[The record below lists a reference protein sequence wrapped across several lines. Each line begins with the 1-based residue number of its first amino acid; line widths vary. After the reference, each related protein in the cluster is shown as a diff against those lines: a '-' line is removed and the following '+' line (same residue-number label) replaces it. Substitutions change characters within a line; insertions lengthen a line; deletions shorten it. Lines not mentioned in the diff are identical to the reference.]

1 MEKKELPVS
10 REEAFVLLK
19 SMNPDDADML
29 HYIETEA
36 VMKHLAEKFGEDPD
50 YWGILGLLHD
60 VDWALTKNNQE
71 EHCIRAKEILSEKGF
86 SDQDIQIIQSHGYN
100 CEQIPALKDKQRTQ
114 KIEFTL
120 AAAETVTGLIYA
132 YALMRG
138 KSISGMEPSKLKKKF
153 KDKSFAAGCSREIIG
168 EIEKTGLTI
177 DEFFAIAIGAMQS
190 IKEQINL
197 Q

>member
-10 REEAFVLLK
+10 REEALALLG
-19 SMNPDDADML
+19 SMNPGEADML

-36 VMKHLAEKFGEDPD
+36 VMRLLAEKFGEDPD
-50 YWGILGLLHD
+50 YWGMLGLLHD

-71 EHCIRAKEILSEKGF
+71 EHCIRAEKILAEKGF
-86 SDQDIQIIQSHGYN
+86 SGEDIQIIQSHGYG
-100 CEQIPALKDKQRTQ
+100 CEQIPALKEKQRTQ
-114 KIEFTL
+114 KIEFAL

-153 KDKSFAAGCSREIIG
+153 KDKSFAAGCNRDVIREI
-168 EIEKTGLTI
+168 ENTGLTI
-177 DEFFAIAIGAMQS
+177 DEFFETAIGAMQS
-190 IKEQINL
+190 VKEEIGL
-197 Q
+197 R

>member
-1 MEKKELPVS
+1 MEKKELPVN
-10 REEAFVLLK
+10 REEAVALLE
-19 SMNPDDADML
+19 SMHPDNADML

-36 VMKHLAEKFGEDPD
+36 VMRLLAEQFGQDPD
-50 YWGILGLLHD
+50 YWGMIGLLHD
-60 VDWALTKNNQE
+60 VDWTLTKNSPE
-71 EHCIRAKEILSEKGF
+71 EHCIKAKEILAEKGF
-86 SDQDIQIIQSHGYN
+86 SDEDIQIIQSHGYG
-100 CEQIPALKDKQRTQ
+100 CEQIPELKDKQRTQ
-114 KIEFTL
+114 KIEFAL

-153 KDKSFAAGCSREIIG
+153 KDKSFAAGCNREIIK

-177 DEFFAIAIGAMQS
+177 DEFFAISIRAMQTV
-190 IKEQINL
+190 KEQIGL